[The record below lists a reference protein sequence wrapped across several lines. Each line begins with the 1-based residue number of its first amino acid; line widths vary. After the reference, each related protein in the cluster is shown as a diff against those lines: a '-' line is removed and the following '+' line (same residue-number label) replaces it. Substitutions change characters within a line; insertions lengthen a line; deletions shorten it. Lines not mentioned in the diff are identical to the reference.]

1 MPPGEA
7 RGGMSYQQNDLVVD
21 ARMLLHQARTFFLQ
35 VGDFLIDIFD
45 FMFDVIVVLAEN
57 FFRFLNIRSR
67 WRQIGRAHV

>member
-35 VGDFLIDIFD
+35 LPARETRRDEADYALGGAADA
-45 FMFDVIVVLAEN
+45 LAAPDPDDSPSD
-57 FFRFLNIRSR
+57 R
-67 WRQIGRAHV
+67 